1 MTGVPIQSSVSEI
14 AGDPRSSPADDPVAS
29 GGQQGPDGGA
39 VKAPILNI
47 GYTTILTGAP
57 KPTAS
62 GTRLTISWSKDT
74 DLARRSH
81 LGSQRLKK
89 GAISAFIEDAV
100 KWRLVHETVGE
111 VRERFAAV
119 PTEELDDLLNEV
131 AHSVRGEKRRERK
144 VRSRK

>member
-1 MTGVPIQSSVSEI
+1 
-14 AGDPRSSPADDPVAS
+14 
-29 GGQQGPDGGA
+29 
-39 VKAPILNI
+39 
-47 GYTTILTGAP
+47 
-57 KPTAS
+57 
-62 GTRLTISWSKDT
+62 
-74 DLARRSH
+74 
-81 LGSQRLKK
+81 LKK